1 MFSSQTRY
9 SLLLALLVAASPVAP
24 LLAHHSYLMFD
35 GTRTSTVTGTVA
47 KVEWMNPHVYVWVYV
62 PKPAAPAKYDLYAF
76 ENGSI
81 NVLSRLGWSRSS
93 FAAGDKVTVEFN
105 PLKDGRTGGHL
116 TQVTDGKGRV
126 LKGAGGP
133 NAPAVVV
140 DDAKVRRE

>member
-1 MFSSQTRY
+1 M
-9 SLLLALLVAASPVAP
+9 LLPRARHPLILAVLLVASAAAP

-35 GTRTSTVTGTVA
+35 GTRTRTVTGTVA

-62 PKPAAPAKYDLYAF
+62 PKREAPTKYDLYAF

-81 NVLSRLGWSRSS
+81 NVLSRLGWSKSS

-116 TQVTDGKGRV
+116 TQVTSANGRV

-133 NAPAVVV
+133 NAPAIVV
-140 DDAKVRRE
+140 DDAKVPR

>member
-1 MFSSQTRY
+1 MLFPQSRY
-9 SLLLALLVAASPVAP
+9 ALLLALLVAASPAAP

-35 GTRTSTVTGTVA
+35 GTRTRTVTGTVA

-62 PKPAAPAKYDLYAF
+62 PNPAAPAKHDLYAF

-133 NAPAVVV
+133 NAPAIVV
-140 DDAKVRRE
+140 DDAKARRE